1 MKMQKQYLL
10 KPRIQAVM
18 NEVQIEAFPTKVSA
32 KFLAAFL
39 LFASL

>member
-18 NEVQIEAFPTKVSA
+18 NEVQMEVFPTKFSA
-32 KFLAAFL
+32 NFLAAFL
-39 LFASL
+39 LFASR